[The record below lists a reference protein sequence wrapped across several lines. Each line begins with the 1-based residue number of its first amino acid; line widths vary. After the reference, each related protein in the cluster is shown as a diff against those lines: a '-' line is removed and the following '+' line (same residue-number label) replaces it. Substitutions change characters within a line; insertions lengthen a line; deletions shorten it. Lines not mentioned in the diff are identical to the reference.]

1 MSILILG
8 GTSDIAGEIAHRIA
22 PGQEVVLAARRVE
35 ALEPLMGELVSSGAT
50 GVHPL
55 EFEAT
60 DLESHRDV
68 VRQARELTG
77 SDITL
82 AVVAFGILGD
92 QQRAETDEAHAAMIA
107 TLDYTAQ
114 VSMLTVLADELRAQ
128 TGTHSAIV
136 AFSSIAGWRARRANY
151 VYGSTKAGLDAFCQG
166 LSDALHGSQVRLITA
181 RPGFVIGS
189 MTTGMTP
196 APMSVYPGDVADAVV
211 SAVQK
216 GRGSV
221 TLWIPGR
228 LRVLAWVMRLVPRP
242 VWRKMP
248 R

>member
-8 GTSDIAGEIAHRIA
+8 GTSDIGGEIARRLA
-22 PGQEVVLAARRVE
+22 PGDQVVLAARRVE
-35 ALEPLMGELVSSGAT
+35 ALGELTAELEALGAVA
-50 GVHPL
+50 VHPVQ
-55 EFEAT
+55 FEAT
-60 DLESHRDV
+60 DLGSHRAV
-68 VRQARELTG
+68 VRQARDLAG
-77 SDITL
+77 PITC
-82 AVVAFGILGD
+82 AVGILGE
-92 QQRAETDEAHAAMIA
+92 QARAETDEAHAVEIA

-114 VSMLTVLADELRAQ
+114 VSMLTVLADELRTQ
-128 TGTHSAIV
+128 DVRSTIV

-166 LSDALHGSQVRLITA
+166 LSDALHGSAVSLITA

-189 MTTGMTP
+189 MTTGMSP

-211 SAVQK
+211 DRIAA
-216 GRGSV
+216 GRGSA

-228 LRVLAWVMRLVPRP
+228 LRLLAWVMRMVPRP
-242 VWRKMP
+242 LWRRMP